1 MSLYEGSQHQTFE
14 SHPREPSKTGA
25 LLLHGFTGTPAELRP
40 LGTALVEQGI
50 SVYGPLLPGSGK
62 NFSRLGKV
70 KHQEWFRAARDS
82 WDQVQREYETPL
94 LIGFSMGAA
103 IAIDLAADAP
113 PQKLVLLAPFW
124 KLAVPRAATMLSLLR
139 FFHRDLR
146 PFEREP
152 NGSPELRDALIAIDP
167 ESDPDDPATQS
178 KLRREYVIPSTSLL
192 ELTRAGQRAGNKAAK
207 VTAPT
212 LVIQGTD
219 DNTVLPEYTRS
230 LVQMMPSNPRVI
242 EVEGDH
248 QLVRTNRPA
257 WSQVRDAVVEFV
269 KETN

>member
-1 MSLYEGSQHQTFE
+1 MSLYEGRQHQPFE
-14 SHPREPSKTGA
+14 FHPDEPGKTAA

-40 LGTALVEQGI
+40 LGSALVEQGI

-70 KHQEWFRAARDS
+70 KHQDWFHAARDS
-82 WDQVQREYETPL
+82 WDQVQRDFETSL

-152 NGSPELRDALIAIDP
+152 KGSPELRDALIAIDP
-167 ESDPDDPATQS
+167 EGDPDDPAMLL

-192 ELTRAGQRAGNKAAK
+192 ELTRAGNRAGNKATG
-207 VTAPT
+207 VTVPT
-212 LVIQGTD
+212 LVIQGTN
-219 DNTVLPEYTRS
+219 DNTVLPEYTRA
-230 LVQMMPSNPRVI
+230 LVQLMPSNPRVI

-257 WSQVRDAVVEFV
+257 WPQVRDAVIEFI
-269 KETN
+269 KESN